1 MLIPLIYFKIIVVK
15 GNHLV
20 RNYTNVKI
28 SLFSAKI
35 TLNDND
41 DLGSYFRL
49 PLPNL
54 FARRFHI
61 KIDICHAKGFPLK
74 SGCMRFNG
82 KSKV

>member
-35 TLNDND
+35 AFNSID

-49 PLPNL
+49 PLPL
-54 FARRFHI
+54 FFAIAFQPQ
-61 KIDICHAKGFPLK
+61 KK
-74 SGCMRFNG
+74 
-82 KSKV
+82 

>member
-49 PLPNL
+49 PLPI
-54 FARRFHI
+54 FAQARRFHI
-61 KIDICHAKGFPLK
+61 KIEYLYTQKDFRSSRAAAIQ
-74 SGCMRFNG
+74 R
-82 KSKV
+82 